1 MSSEVEK
8 TSGRFEQDRNSSTE
22 EKATKGIQFR
32 GSKIEHRKAKSI
44 SLLHKKA
51 LELEK
56 KFLPDIYNR
65 ICAAL

>member
-1 MSSEVEK
+1 MSEIASLPWKKMQPKVSNLGKQREYRKE
-8 TSGRFEQDRNSSTE
+8 NS
-22 EKATKGIQFR
+22 IC
-32 GSKIEHRKAKSI
+32 
-44 SLLHKKA
+44 LLHKKA